1 MNLRQALRFLEDVQ
15 AQKKG
20 IRIWFLLVLGW
31 SIIRSVIVARVFA
44 SYGLNSIQY
53 FLIDFISS
61 IPYAYA
67 SGKSLIT
74 FLGGESRKS
83 FYWLMTTVI
92 FFYVPDIFIL
102 LTTHQVPSSTYIG
115 FGIALLILSWLA
127 ISQWKAKRR

>member
-1 MNLRQALRFLEDVQ
+1 MNLRQALSFLEDAQ

-20 IRIWFLLVLGW
+20 MRIWFLLVLGW
-31 SIIRSVIVARVFA
+31 SVIRSVIVSRVFA

-61 IPYAYA
+61 IPYAYT
-67 SGKSLIT
+67 SGKSLIAYVAQDV
-74 FLGGESRKS
+74 RKA
-83 FYWLMTTVI
+83 FYWLIATVI

-115 FGIALLILSWLA
+115 FGIVLFILSWLA
-127 ISQWKAKRR
+127 LSQWKEKRR